1 MTVIFPAESCPVT
14 LAVPRGPVQNQI
26 ILHMDMD
33 SFYASAEMQ
42 RQPEL
47 QNQPVVIGADP
58 KGGRGRGVVCT
69 CSYEAR
75 VFGIRSAMP
84 VSQAYILCPHAV
96 FLSPDY
102 QYYSRIS
109 AQIMDLLGSFGYR
122 FLQVSIDEAFLDI
135 SPCGS
140 YGAAAMLAVRIQ
152 EMIRCRFGLTCSVGV
167 APGKTVAKIAS
178 DYKKPGGLTVV
189 EPQTVQRFLASLP
202 VRKIPGVGK
211 KSEAQLLELGIRTV
225 GDLAAADIQMLIGRF
240 GHSAVSLHMLASGTD
255 TSQLEDYKGVRS
267 ISRETTFES
276 DTDDPDLLV
285 ASLDTL
291 TTSVHRNLSEGS
303 LRCRT
308 VTVKIRYYGFITRT
322 KSRTLSHFTGSA
334 DHIRSCTR
342 ALFREMYDGK
352 KVRLIGI
359 RLSSFGKPDQCQMT
373 LVSDN

>member
-1 MTVIFPAESCPVT
+1 
-14 LAVPRGPVQNQI
+14 
-26 ILHMDMD
+26 MDMD
-33 SFYASAEMQ
+33 SFYASVEMQ

-47 QNQPVVIGADP
+47 QNQPVVVGADP

-75 VFGIRSAMP
+75 TFGIRSAMP

-96 FLSPDY
+96 FLPPDY
-102 QYYSRIS
+102 QHYSRIS

-122 FLQVSIDEAFLDI
+122 SLQVSIDEAFLDI

-140 YGAAAMLAVRIQ
+140 YGAAAQLAVKIQ

-189 EPQTVQRFLASLP
+189 EPQMVRTFLASLP
-202 VRKIPGVGK
+202 VRKIPGVGE

-225 GDLAAADIQMLIGRF
+225 GDLAASDIRMLIGRF
-240 GHSAVSLHMLASGTD
+240 GHNAAPLHALASGTD
-255 TSQLEDYKGVRS
+255 TSQLEEYKGVRS

-285 ASLDTL
+285 GSLDTL
-291 TTSVHRNLSEGS
+291 TASVYRNLSEET

-308 VTVKIRYYGFITRT
+308 VTVKIRYHGFVTRT
-322 KSRTLSHFTGSA
+322 KSRTLSHYTGSH
-334 DHIRSCTR
+334 DQIHSCTQ
-342 ALFREMYDGK
+342 ALFRDMYDGR
-352 KVRLIGI
+352 KVRLIGV
-359 RLSSFGKPDQCQMT
+359 RLSSIGQPDRCQKT
-373 LVSDN
+373 LVSDP